1 MAIAILSLDHYSWLR
16 AFFFFYKSHLSVIV
30 EHKVFYVELCIE
42 DDEWYALNR
51 LYEYGYAATALLFIS
66 GLAMPYRQSKTQKLA
81 DLVNYVVLMTSTWSN
96 PEGWGSAGDRSHS
109 LQDQCWQIPSKLLW
123 ESWLHLIRKKSF

>member
-1 MAIAILSLDHYSWLR
+1 MAIAILSLDHYILVES
-16 AFFFFYKSHLSVIV
+16 FFFYKSHLSVIV

-66 GLAMPYRQSKTQKLA
+66 GLAMPYRHSKTQKLA
-81 DLVNYVVLMTSTWSN
+81 DLVNYVCC
-96 PEGWGSAGDRSHS
+96 PD
-109 LQDQCWQIPSKLLW
+109 DK
-123 ESWLHLIRKKSF
+123 HLKQPRRLG